1 MNSSLLVSATNARS
15 SICSPQKHCSSSSPS
30 SSLSLMRTSA
40 MCVTKSNA
48 RTGTTSSATF
58 DRRRSKAPPLRRRM
72 MRIAAKKKKEE
83 DEMESAEESIKAP
96 SIPSVADSQDED
108 VDSCAFVLCS
118 IDNER
123 FEDRSVMSIS
133 IQSIPGLMRVI
144 SWLLEGLDLE
154 IWNAKIT
161 TDTDGFVKMDFEIVE
176 KTYDD
181 AFVKLTD
188 PEAVKERLEDYLNF
202 CVRKGQGEKAFGVK
216 TRRGVCVDNESS
228 KGTTIATVVVNTS
241 PVKTL
246 LPISSAVTALKL
258 KIDSAVLVGGESDGE
273 CFVDCKKWRFEL
285 VNAESGKKLTSQEA
299 NALMYTLTLLIQS
312 ATNVTG
318 QGKSSSAA
326 ARDIGEPEQ
335 VPPF

>member
-1 MNSSLLVSATNARS
+1 
-15 SICSPQKHCSSSSPS
+15 
-30 SSLSLMRTSA
+30 
-40 MCVTKSNA
+40 
-48 RTGTTSSATF
+48 
-58 DRRRSKAPPLRRRM
+58 M

-108 VDSCAFVLCS
+108 VESCAFVLCS

>member
-1 MNSSLLVSATNARS
+1 MISTPTSAVTTATRCSCAQLFRTTNAQPKKRVVGG
-15 SICSPQKHCSSSSPS
+15 CSS
-30 SSLSLMRTSA
+30 
-40 MCVTKSNA
+40 TK
-48 RTGTTSSATF
+48 F
-58 DRRRSKAPPLRRRM
+58 DRRKKAPLRQNRM
-72 MRIAAKKKKEE
+72 WTTTEAKKKNA
-83 DEMESAEESIKAP
+83 DDMESAEKSIKAP

-108 VDSCAFVLCS
+108 IDSCAFVLCS
-118 IDNER
+118 VDNDQ
-123 FEDRSVMSIS
+123 FEDRSLMSIS

-161 TDTDGFVKMDFEIVE
+161 TDDEGFVKMDFEIVE

-188 PEAVKERLEDYLNF
+188 PEAVKERMEDYLNF
-202 CVRKGQGEKAFGVK
+202 CVRKDRGETTFGVK

-228 KGTTIATVVVNTS
+228 EDTTIATVVVNTS

-258 KIDSAVLVGGESDGE
+258 KIDSAVLVGV
-273 CFVDCKKWRFEL
+273 VDCKKWRFEL
-285 VNAESGKKLTSQEA
+285 VNAESGKKLNSQEA
-299 NALMYTLTLLIQS
+299 NALMYTLTLLVQS

-326 ARDIGEPEQ
+326 ARDIAEPEQ
-335 VPPF
+335 IPPY

>member
-1 MNSSLLVSATNARS
+1 
-15 SICSPQKHCSSSSPS
+15 
-30 SSLSLMRTSA
+30 
-40 MCVTKSNA
+40 
-48 RTGTTSSATF
+48 
-58 DRRRSKAPPLRRRM
+58 

-228 KGTTIATVVVNTS
+228 NDTTIATVVVNSS

-246 LPISSAVTALKL
+246 LPMSSAVTALKL
-258 KIDSAVLVGGESDGE
+258 KIDSAVLVGGESDE
-273 CFVDCKKWRFEL
+273 EDPEVFLDCKKWRFEL
-285 VNAESGKKLTSQEA
+285 VNAGSGEKLSSQEA
-299 NALMYTLTLLIQS
+299 NALMYTLTLLVQS

-326 ARDIGEPEQ
+326 ARDIGEPENL
-335 VPPF
+335 PF

>member
-1 MNSSLLVSATNARS
+1 MISTPTSAVTTATRCSCAQLFRTTNAQPKKRVVGG
-15 SICSPQKHCSSSSPS
+15 CSS
-30 SSLSLMRTSA
+30 
-40 MCVTKSNA
+40 TK
-48 RTGTTSSATF
+48 F
-58 DRRRSKAPPLRRRM
+58 DRRKKAPLRQKRM
-72 MRIAAKKKKEE
+72 CTTTEAKKKSA
-83 DEMESAEESIKAP
+83 DDMESAEKSIKAP

-108 VDSCAFVLCS
+108 IDSCAFVLCS
-118 IDNER
+118 VDNDQ
-123 FEDRSVMSIS
+123 FEDRSLMSIS

-161 TDTDGFVKMDFEIVE
+161 TDDEGFVKMDFEIVE

-188 PEAVKERLEDYLNF
+188 PEAVKERMEDYLNF
-202 CVRKGQGEKAFGVK
+202 CVRKDRGETTFGVK

-228 KGTTIATVVVNTS
+228 NDTTIATVVVNTS

-273 CFVDCKKWRFEL
+273 CVVDCKKWRFEL
-285 VNAESGKKLTSQEA
+285 VNAESGKKLNSQEA
-299 NALMYTLTLLIQS
+299 NALMYTLTLLVQS

-326 ARDIGEPEQ
+326 ARDIAEPEQ
-335 VPPF
+335 IPPY

>member
-1 MNSSLLVSATNARS
+1 
-15 SICSPQKHCSSSSPS
+15 
-30 SSLSLMRTSA
+30 
-40 MCVTKSNA
+40 
-48 RTGTTSSATF
+48 
-58 DRRRSKAPPLRRRM
+58 

-188 PEAVKERLEDYLNF
+188 PAAVKER
-202 CVRKGQGEKAFGVK
+202 
-216 TRRGVCVDNESS
+216 
-228 KGTTIATVVVNTS
+228 
-241 PVKTL
+241 
-246 LPISSAVTALKL
+246 
-258 KIDSAVLVGGESDGE
+258 
-273 CFVDCKKWRFEL
+273 
-285 VNAESGKKLTSQEA
+285 
-299 NALMYTLTLLIQS
+299 
-312 ATNVTG
+312 
-318 QGKSSSAA
+318 
-326 ARDIGEPEQ
+326 
-335 VPPF
+335 